1 MNPLNEAIKRA
12 GGVSRL
18 ARQLGV
24 TQGAVS
30 GWKIYGGR
38 VPPARVLAV
47 ESLTG
52 VSRYVLRPDIFG
64 YSPPSYPSYSVEA
77 GVAA

>member
-1 MNPLNEAIKRA
+1 MNPLDEAIKRA

-18 ARQLGV
+18 AQQLGV

-30 GWKIYGGR
+30 GWKMYGGR

-52 VSRYVLRPDIFG
+52 VSRYALRPDIFG
-64 YSPPSYPSYSVEA
+64 PFPPHSHAADA
-77 GVAA
+77 GVGV